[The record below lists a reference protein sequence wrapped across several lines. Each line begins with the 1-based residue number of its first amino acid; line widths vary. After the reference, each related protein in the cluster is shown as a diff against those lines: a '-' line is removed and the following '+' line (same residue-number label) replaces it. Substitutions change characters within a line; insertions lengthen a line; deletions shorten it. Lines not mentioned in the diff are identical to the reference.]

1 MVYADYTYTM
11 QYNMHVFI
19 LLTKALPFSV
29 DTKNFITEATFE
41 IFANLGNWISL

>member
-1 MVYADYTYTM
+1 MLKWSM
-11 QYNMHVFI
+11 QTIHTPCSTICMS

-41 IFANLGNWISL
+41 IFANLGN